1 MHEHQAV
8 TIFPVSFT
16 TIQSSLSSCIDIDID
31 NVKMY
36 LDIGDFL
43 MVSWGI
49 EKEHWIEMR

>member
-31 NVKMY
+31 NVKMC